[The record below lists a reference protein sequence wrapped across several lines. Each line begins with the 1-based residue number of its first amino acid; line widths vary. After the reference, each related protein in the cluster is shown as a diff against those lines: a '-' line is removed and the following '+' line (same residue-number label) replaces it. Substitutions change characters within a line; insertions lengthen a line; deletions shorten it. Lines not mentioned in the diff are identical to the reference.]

1 MKTKLVLLMVFI
13 AGIMNAQNKLT
24 IVVDGIEKTK
34 GQILVAVY
42 EKDNFL
48 KKPVYFGR
56 AKVEG
61 ETVDVLIENVK
72 PGEYA
77 ISLFQDENE
86 NMKLDMGS
94 FGPTE
99 KYGFSNNA
107 KGTMGPPKYEDCK
120 FTVEKD
126 EDSEISI
133 TVI

>member
-1 MKTKLVLLMVFI
+1 MKTKLILLMVFV

-34 GQILVAVY
+34 GNILVAVY
-42 EKDNFL
+42 DKDNFF
-48 KKPVYFGR
+48 KKPSYLGY
-56 AKVEG
+56 AKVDG
-61 ETVDVLIENVK
+61 ETINVIIDNVK

-86 NMKLDMGS
+86 NNKLDMGS

-107 KGTMGPPKYEDCK
+107 KGMMGPPKYDDCK
-120 FTVEKD
+120 FTIEED
-126 EDSEISI
+126 EDTEISI
-133 TVI
+133 TIV

>member
-1 MKTKLVLLMVFI
+1 MKTKLILLMVFV
-13 AGIMNAQNKLT
+13 AGIVNAQNKLT

-42 EKDNFL
+42 DKDNFL
-48 KKPVYFGR
+48 KKPAYFGY
-56 AKVEG
+56 AEVEN
-61 ETVDVLIENVK
+61 ETVNVIIENMK

-86 NMKLDMGS
+86 NKKLDMGS

-107 KGTMGPPKYEDCK
+107 KGMMGPPKYDDCK
-120 FTVEKD
+120 FSVE
-126 EDSEISI
+126 EGEETEISI
-133 TVI
+133 TLI

>member
-1 MKTKLVLLMVFI
+1 MKTKLILLMVFV

-24 IVVDGIEKTK
+24 IVVDGIEKAR

-48 KKPVYFGR
+48 KKPSYFGST
-56 AKVEG
+56 KVNG
-61 ETVDVLIENVK
+61 ETVDVVIENIK

-86 NMKLDMGS
+86 NKKLDMGS

-99 KYGFSNNA
+99 KYGMSNNA
-107 KGTMGPPKYEDCK
+107 RGKMGPPSFRDAKIKLEEDL
-120 FTVEKD
+120 T
-126 EDSEISI
+126 IYI
-133 TVI
+133 TVM